1 MGHVLGIDGGATKTG
16 VAILDDSG
24 AILGQGIG
32 GVGNYTVVGV
42 EGVTASVA
50 EAVAQARQV
59 AGLGNVPFD
68 GVFFGM
74 ASVVSPLDRA
84 LIRGIGE
91 ELQLASP
98 DHIGVDHDC
107 RIALAGGLSG
117 RPGIVQ
123 ICGTGSS
130 TFGVNAAGEGWRTGG
145 WGRTIS
151 DEGGSYWTAV
161 QAMTAAV
168 RAFDGRDDETAL
180 LPMVLDFWQIDHIND
195 IYRPLYVDAVSKTEV
210 ARMAPLV
217 IEAARGGDCA
227 AHAIIE
233 RGAELTAECVEA
245 AARVLGMWGE
255 PVEVA
260 LVGGVFSAGEI
271 TVGPFRRAVNRRLP
285 DSTLVHAEKP
295 PVIGAAILAKQIAD
309 ADIT

>member
-1 MGHVLGIDGGATKTG
+1 MGYVLGIDGGATKTG
-16 VAILDDSG
+16 VVIMDDSG
-24 AILGQGIG
+24 AIVGQGIG

-42 EGVTASVA
+42 EGVKTSVS
-50 EAVAQARQV
+50 EAVSQARQV
-59 AGLGNVPFD
+59 AGLEDTPFD

-74 ASVVSPLDRA
+74 ASVVSPADRA

-91 ELQLASP
+91 ALQLASS

-130 TFGVNAAGEGWRTGG
+130 TYGVNAAGEGWRTGG

-151 DEGGSYWTAV
+151 DEGSSYWMAV
-161 QAMTAAV
+161 QAMKAAV
-168 RAFDGRDDETAL
+168 RAYDGRDGETAL
-180 LPMVLDFWQIDHIND
+180 LTMVLDFWRIGDVND
-195 IYRPLYVDAVSKTEV
+195 IYRPLYVDEVSKTEV
-210 ARMAPLV
+210 AQMAPLV
-217 IEAARGGDCA
+217 IEVASAGDDTA
-227 AHAIIE
+227 LAIIE

-245 AARVLGMWGE
+245 AARVLGMWGR

-260 LVGGVFSAGEI
+260 LVGGIFSAGEI
-271 TVGPFRRAVNRRLP
+271 TLEPFRQAVYRRVP
-285 DSTLVHAEKP
+285 DSSLVHAEQS
-295 PVIGAAILAKQIAD
+295 PVVGAAILARQLVLGGR
-309 ADIT
+309 